1 MPKKALSEEKLFEAA
16 ALVVGCAPNE
26 LRAVKPQGVSVT
38 VIDGSFR
45 KLSFKLDELEAVLKA
60 EAAKKRRKTAA
71 AKKAAGKS
79 GK

>member
-1 MPKKALSEEKLFEAA
+1 MPKKDLTEEEMREAA

-26 LRAVKPQGVSVT
+26 LRAVKPVGVSVT

-45 KLSFKLDELEAVLKA
+45 KLSFKLDELEAALKA
-60 EAAKKRRKTAA
+60 EAAKRRKP
-71 AKKAAGKS
+71 AAGKKPAGRS